1 MGDPTSFALK
11 KVLPNNATDLEH
23 FLSTFATD
31 LLMTQAF
38 AYDGSSQTEYI
49 GFALPGTSKASPRWL
64 IKKLTYSAGL
74 VTDIQFAGGV
84 VAFNSIWNN
93 RTSLSYS

>member
-1 MGDPTSFALK
+1 MGAIESAVK
-11 KVLPNNATDLEH
+11 KVLPSTPADLEH
-23 FLSTFATD
+23 FISAFATD

-49 GFALPGTSKASPRWL
+49 GYALPGTSKASPKWL
-64 IKKLTYSAGL
+64 IKKLTYSSGL

-84 VAFNSIWNN
+84 ISFNSIWTS
-93 RTSLSYS
+93 RTGYSYS